1 MRIAQFPLKPGGV
14 FQSPGHKEVVM
25 AHLVKKLV
33 LAASA
38 AALVAAPASARGG
51 WGGGRGHHDGIDAGD
66 VIAGALVIGGI
77 AAIASAASND
87 RYRSG
92 RSYGGRYDRGYDDD
106 RGYYNNGY
114 NSRQAVDQCV
124 RAAQQ
129 EARRYGGGW
138 ARVTDVSSIN
148 RVRGGYEVRGRL
160 VVENDRYRG
169 NWRGGYDRYGYNYDR
184 YGNDYDKGRFSCVTR
199 YGGVDGVRVTG
210 LRGGW

>member
-1 MRIAQFPLKPGGV
+1 
-14 FQSPGHKEVVM
+14 M

-77 AAIASAASND
+77 AAIASAAGND
-87 RYRSG
+87 GYRGGRNYGG

-138 ARVTDVSSIN
+138 ARVTDVSSID

-169 NWRGGYDRYGYNYDR
+169 NWRGGQDRYGYNYDR